1 MAELESRS
9 VKAGELLF
17 AEGDAADCAYV
28 IESGEIEVTMRIEGV
43 MRCVAVL
50 GPGELVGDMGL
61 VDDEPRSA
69 SAIATADTRLTTIT
83 RTDLASK
90 LAVADPLLR
99 LLLEV
104 SVKRLR
110 TKLESLR
117 AATPIPMNTAAAVE
131 VARLEGE
138 LKAGINS
145 GQMQLYV
152 QPIVD
157 MHSHQI
163 IGFESLVRWLHP
175 ITGLVRPD
183 FFIPLAERSGLIV
196 PLGRW
201 VLREACQA
209 ALRFDREQN
218 HAKIAGK
225 SGFISVNV
233 SAGQFHDPE
242 FIPELSNILRETK
255 LDPARLQLEITE
267 SILSDTSAA
276 KRWIAGCKK
285 LGVRIA
291 LDDFGTGYS
300 SLSYLHEF
308 DIDTLKIDQSFVRR
322 ILEDK
327 RSEKIIITII
337 QLSQA
342 LGLEIVAEGIETQAM
357 FDRLATL
364 GCHYGQGYLIARPSP
379 IDAYFT
385 TH

>member
-1 MAELESRS
+1 M
-9 VKAGELLF
+9 F
-17 AEGDAADCAYV
+17 AEGDEADCAYV
-28 IESGEIEVTMRIEGV
+28 IESGEIEVTMRIEGI

-50 GPGELVGDMGL
+50 GAGELVGDMGL

-69 SAIATADTRLTTIT
+69 SAIATADSRLTIIS
-83 RTDLASK
+83 RADLASK

-110 TKLESLR
+110 AKLESLR
-117 AATPIPMNTAAAVE
+117 AATPIPINTAAAVE

-157 MHSHQI
+157 MRSHQI
-163 IGFESLVRWLHP
+163 IGFESLVRWMHP

-201 VLREACQA
+201 VLREACHA

-218 HAKIAGK
+218 HAKMAGK

-242 FIPELSNILRETK
+242 FIPELASILRETK
-255 LDPARLQLEITE
+255 LNPERLQLEITE

-342 LGLEIVAEGIETQAM
+342 LGLEIVAEGIETQPM
-357 FDRLATL
+357 FDRLAAL

-379 IDAYFT
+379 IDAYFAAR
-385 TH
+385 